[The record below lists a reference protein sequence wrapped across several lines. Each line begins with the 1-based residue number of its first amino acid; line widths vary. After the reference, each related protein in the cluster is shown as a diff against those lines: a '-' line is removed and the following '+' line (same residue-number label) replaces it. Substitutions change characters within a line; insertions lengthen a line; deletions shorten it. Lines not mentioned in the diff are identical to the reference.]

1 MNNSYDMQIFNHLI
15 AGLDK
20 SLQASLRLMYTRS
33 CMLEEANHKR
43 EMEKMKKEIAD
54 YVISHISATADISE
68 VVEAIDELR
77 NLIDGLGR

>member
-1 MNNSYDMQIFNHLI
+1 
-15 AGLDK
+15 
-20 SLQASLRLMYTRS
+20 MYTRS
-33 CMLEEANHKR
+33 CMLDEYNRKR

>member
-1 MNNSYDMQIFNHLI
+1 MFNSYEHQIFNHLI

-33 CMLEEANHKR
+33 CMLDEYNRKR